1 MSQLSSESEN
11 VITPEVLKN
20 GIHALILMN
29 MQRSRDWS
37 VRNRQRTVSLQR
49 PVYMRDFRTLKSA
62 LPVWK
67 KEDKAPISAVL
78 EQTPTIKKSNA
89 ANPDTT
95 KKSNLAKVNFINSKY
110 ESTRGRRV
118 DQKIKVEDFFEDDI
132 PICSNPIT
140 VKRVF
145 NENNKNVD
153 KIDIIIEGTRLR
165 KLLRAVMST
174 YLKHE
179 FKSTFEK
186 PEITLSKPFVPLGY
200 NWEQLQA
207 ATTSA
212 EILQEHGNDSV
223 DDLKNLLDLVYR
235 LAPEDIDMWKN
246 VKDSKTI
253 LKRYLY
259 CIYRPGSLVVANFR
273 DHNVQLMKVHHIG
286 AGSTANRNDTQSV
299 FCQGYDW
306 NGKSLERVRY
316 EFPMPK
322 MEQDEQFKVRDL
334 PYYPI
339 EMYEDKDG
347 INKSDEFKQNLIDRG
362 QKFEKLC
369 DRQGDGGR
377 KYTYKGHFQ
386 VEGDLRSGLLSNRS
400 SRSIPLYSELT
411 ALLRGSSD
419 RDDNLRPNL
428 AVWSSISE
436 IALY

>member
-1 MSQLSSESEN
+1 MDARLQDL
-11 VITPEVLKN
+11 EV
-20 GIHALILMN
+20 
-29 MQRSRDWS
+29 
-37 VRNRQRTVSLQR
+37 RTARLEE
-49 PVYMRDFRTLKSA
+49 
-62 LPVWK
+62 
-67 KEDKAPISAVL
+67 KEDVPSIMALL
-78 EQTPTIKKSNA
+78 EQTKTMKKSNA

-110 ESTRGRRV
+110 DSTKGRRV
-118 DQKIKVEDFFEDDI
+118 DTTLELEDFFEDDI
-132 PICSNPIT
+132 PSYSNPIT

-145 NENNKNVD
+145 KENNKNVD
-153 KIDIIIEGTRLR
+153 KIDIIIEGDGLR
-165 KLLRAVMST
+165 KLLQAVMST

-186 PEITLSKPFVPLGY
+186 PEVTLSKPFLPLGY
-200 NWEQLQA
+200 NWEQLQYA
-207 ATTSA
+207 ATSA
-212 EILQEHGNDSV
+212 EILQEHDKDSV
-223 DDLKNLLDLVYR
+223 DDLRNLLDLVYR

-253 LKRYLY
+253 LRRYLY

-273 DHNVQLMKVHHIG
+273 DHQAQLMKVHHIG

-334 PYYPI
+334 PCYPI

-347 INKSDEFKQNLIDRG
+347 INKADELKQNLINRG
-362 QKFEKLC
+362 RKFEKLC
-369 DRQGDGGR
+369 DRQDDGGR

-400 SRSIPLYSELT
+400 SRSIPLHISSELT
-411 ALLRGSSD
+411 AFLRASSD
-419 RDDNLRPNL
+419 RDGNLQPIL

>member
-1 MSQLSSESEN
+1 MEE
-11 VITPEVLKN
+11 
-20 GIHALILMN
+20 
-29 MQRSRDWS
+29 
-37 VRNRQRTVSLQR
+37 
-49 PVYMRDFRTLKSA
+49 
-62 LPVWK
+62 
-67 KEDKAPISAVL
+67 KEDKPPFSAVL
-78 EQTPTIKKSNA
+78 EQTPTKKKSNA
-89 ANPDTT
+89 ANPETT
-95 KKSNLAKVNFINSKY
+95 KKSNLANVNFINSKY
-110 ESTRGRRV
+110 DPTKSRRV
-118 DQKIKVEDFFEDDI
+118 DQNVKMGDFFEDDI
-132 PICSNPIT
+132 PIESNPIT

-145 NENNKNVD
+145 KENNKNVD
-153 KIDIIIEGTRLR
+153 KIDIIIEGTGLG

-179 FKSTFEK
+179 FKSIFEK
-186 PEITLSKPFVPLGY
+186 PEITLSKPFIPLGY

-207 ATTSA
+207 ATTSP
-212 EILQEHGNDSV
+212 EILQEHGKDSV

-235 LAPEDIDMWKN
+235 LAPEDIDMWQN
-246 VKDSKTI
+246 VKDSKAI

-259 CIYRPGSLVVANFR
+259 CIFRPGDLVVASFR
-273 DHNVQLMKVHHIG
+273 DHHVQLMKVHHIG

-334 PYYPI
+334 PCYPI

-347 INKSDEFKQNLIDRG
+347 VNKADELKQNLINRG

-369 DRQGDGGR
+369 DRQDNGGR

-386 VEGDLRSGLLSNRS
+386 VEGDLRSGLLSNQS
-400 SRSIPLYSELT
+400 SRSTTLHSELT
-411 ALLRGSSD
+411 AFLRGSSD
-419 RDDNLRPNL
+419 RDSNLQPNL
-428 AVWSSISE
+428 AVWLSISE